1 MSKEW
6 MNVLRAFLRDDP
18 GGRDDIHR
26 RRKLGMPIHKKKPEE
41 RRSRAALW
49 EMLAVALLVAS
60 VGCNRAHY
68 RCQADREVYGAVSC
82 ATADPRWSMDAFSI
96 QPDPASRMYDPDDFD
111 APPMPPDDPESH
123 QLMHS
128 VDGKRGWKYWHR
140 NGDTPYVENPV
151 WRMYLPR
158 DVDGMV
164 SLDRQ
169 GAMQLALLHS
179 RQYQSQLEE
188 LYLSAL
194 QVTFE
199 RFRFDTQFFGGTGTN
214 YTADGPLRFGNSQST
229 LTHVNDLE
237 ARRLLAAGGE
247 LIVGLANTLVWQ
259 FSSADTYRTNTLLD
273 FSLVQPLLRAG
284 GRAVV
289 MERLTASERALLANV
304 RQMEQYRRGFYTE
317 IVAGRSTGPG
327 PSRGGVGIPSISLG
341 GGIGGFLGLLQRQII
356 IRNQQ
361 VNVQVVQ
368 SNLDQLDALFRFNR
382 LDTRTGK
389 LQVEQARQ
397 QLLDS
402 QSQLVAL
409 EADYGDRLDSFKVLL
424 GLPPDLEV
432 TIADPLLDR
441 FNLIAPTTTET
452 SEMVSR
458 LLGELRQKDKP
469 IPPNLAAEIQAIR
482 QRVLVQ
488 LGVVAEDVKALHAAL
503 PERRRAL
510 ELLST
515 REEIRSGKINP
526 NAFRIEGPTD
536 RESLRGKTL
545 PELALNQR
553 AALPTY
559 ELPELNERMRATLA
573 ELDRAVSSPPPPT
586 ARAGTPPDSEPEDPL
601 RQRLTVLL
609 DTLSDQML
617 QLTLIQAAARLDA
630 VSLTWID
637 MSPDEAFRI
646 ARANRPDWMNA
657 RAALVDS
664 WRQIEVLANSLQS
677 NVNLTFSGDV
687 NTVNNN
693 PLEFRGSTGR
703 LRVGLEF
710 DAPLTRVAERNAYR
724 AAQIAYQQ
732 TRRRYYAFEDTI
744 HQSLR
749 ATLRDIRLAQLDFEL
764 RRAAVFVAITQL
776 DLTRLGLQR
785 PPRPGETGQLGATT
799 ARDLL
804 QASSALLT
812 AQNNF
817 LNAWL
822 GYEVQRMGLDF
833 DLGTMRLDENGMWID
848 PGPIQPGY
856 AVAEPLDEPDLAPLP
871 PNL

>member
-1 MSKEW
+1 VIQRNRRFTAAEKALWMSKLTKKLEK
-6 MNVLRAFLRDDP
+6 RHDIPP
-18 GGRDDIHR
+18 G
-26 RRKLGMPIHKKKPEE
+26 LW
-41 RRSRAALW
+41 AL
-49 EMLAVALLVAS
+49 MLILFVATL
-60 VGCNRAHY
+60 GCNRAHY
-68 RCQADREVYGAVSC
+68 RCQADWEVYGAVAC
-82 ATADPRWSMDAFSI
+82 ATADPRWNMSDFTI
-96 QPDPASRMYDPDDFD
+96 QPDPASRMYDPDDDD

-123 QLMHS
+123 ELMHR
-128 VDGKRGWKYWHR
+128 VDGKRGWKHWHR
-140 NGDTPYVENPV
+140 NGDTPYVENPI
-151 WRMYLPR
+151 WRVYLPR
-158 DVDGMV
+158 DENGIVT
-164 SLDRQ
+164 LDRQ

-199 RFRFDTQFFGGTGTN
+199 RFRFDTQFFGGTTTS
-214 YTADGPLRFGNSQST
+214 YTADGPLRAGNSQST
-229 LTHVNDLE
+229 LSHLNQLE
-237 ARRLLAAGGE
+237 ARRLLASGGE
-247 LIVGLANTLVWQ
+247 LIVGLANSLVWQ
-259 FSSADTYRTNTLLD
+259 FSSPNTYHANTLLD
-273 FSLVQPLLRAG
+273 FSLMQPLLRAG

-289 MERLTASERALLANV
+289 LERLTAAERTLLANV
-304 RQMEQYRRGFYTE
+304 RQMEQFRRGFYTE
-317 IVAGRSTGPG
+317 IVAGRNAGPG
-327 PSRGGVGIPSISLG
+327 PSRGGIGIPAISAG
-341 GGIGGFLGLLQRQII
+341 TGGIGGFLALLQRQIV

-382 LDTRTGK
+382 LDSRTGK

-432 TIADPLLDR
+432 SIADPLLDR
-441 FNLIAPTTTET
+441 FNLIASTTSRT

-458 LLGELRQKDKP
+458 LLGKLRQKDEP
-469 IPPNLAAEIQAIR
+469 LPPNLAAEIDAIR
-482 QRVLVQ
+482 QNVLAQ
-488 LGVVAEDVKALHAAL
+488 LNVVAEDLKALHAAL
-503 PERRRAL
+503 PERRKAL
-510 ELLST
+510 ELLSS

-545 PELALNQR
+545 PELALDQR
-553 AALPTY
+553 AALATY
-559 ELPELNERMRATLA
+559 ELPELNQRMQATLA
-573 ELDRAVSSPPPPT
+573 ALERAVGSAPSPPGKPAP
-586 ARAGTPPDSEPEDPL
+586 TPPKSEGEDPF
-601 RQRLTVLL
+601 RQQLTSLL
-609 DTLSDQML
+609 DILSDQML

-637 MSPDEAFRI
+637 MSPEEAFRI

-657 RAALVDS
+657 RAAVVDA
-664 WRQIEVLANSLQS
+664 WRQIEVVANSLQS
-677 NVNLTFSGDV
+677 NLNLTFSGDV

-732 TRRRYYAFEDTI
+732 TRRRYYAFEDSI

-822 GYEVQRMGLDF
+822 NYEVQRMGLDF

-856 AVAEPLDEPDLAPLP
+856 AVAEAVDDPAPAPLP
-871 PNL
+871 PNF

>member
-1 MSKEW
+1 MGRRTATPEVRCFTAANIGMSNCRGHTEHCGGLGLGGTTW
-6 MNVLRAFLRDDP
+6 VVLL
-18 GGRDDIHR
+18 
-26 RRKLGMPIHKKKPEE
+26 L
-41 RRSRAALW
+41 AA
-49 EMLAVALLVAS
+49 A

-68 RCQADREVYGAVSC
+68 RCQADREVYGAVAC
-82 ATADPRWSMDAFSI
+82 ATADPRWSLEDFSI
-96 QPDPASRMYDPDDFD
+96 QPDPASRMYDPDDPD

-123 QLMHS
+123 ERMHY

-151 WRMYLPR
+151 WRVYLPR
-158 DVDGMV
+158 DDDGV
-164 SLDRQ
+164 VNLDRQ

-179 RQYQSQLEE
+179 RQYQSHLEE

-199 RFRFDTQFFGGTGTN
+199 RFRFDTQFFGGTTTN
-214 YTADGPLRFGNSQST
+214 YAADGPLRFGNSQST
-229 LTHVNDLE
+229 LSHVNELE
-237 ARRLLAAGGE
+237 ARRLFASGGE
-247 LIVGLANTLVWQ
+247 LLVGLANSLVWQ
-259 FSSADTYRTNTLLD
+259 FSSPDTYRTNTLLD

-304 RQMEQYRRGFYTE
+304 RQMEQFRRGFYLE
-317 IVAGRSTGPG
+317 VVAGRNAGPG
-327 PSRGGVGIPSISLG
+327 PARAGVGIPSISVSG
-341 GGIGGFLGLLQRQII
+341 GGIGGFLALLQRQIV

-382 LDTRTGK
+382 LDSRTGK

-424 GLPPDLEV
+424 GLPPDLEMK
-432 TIADPLLDR
+432 ISDPLLDR
-441 FNLIAPTTTET
+441 FNLIAPTTSRT

-458 LLGELRQKDKP
+458 LLGKIRQKDEP
-469 IPPNLAAEIQAIR
+469 IPPNLAQEIDAIR
-482 QRVLVQ
+482 QSVLTQ
-488 LGVVAEDVKALHAAL
+488 LEVVAEDLKAFHAAL

-510 ELLST
+510 ELLSS

-545 PELALNQR
+545 AELALNQR

-559 ELPELNERMRATLA
+559 ELPELSERVRATLA
-573 ELDRAVSSPPPPT
+573 ELGRLVLSKPSPSAKPP
-586 ARAGTPPDSEPEDPL
+586 GTPQESETEDSL
-601 RQRLTVLL
+601 RSQLTALL

-617 QLTLIQAAARLDA
+617 QLTLIQAAARLDT

-637 MSPDEAFRI
+637 MSPEEAFRI
-646 ARANRPDWMNA
+646 ARVNRPDWMNA

-677 NVNLTFSGDV
+677 NLNVTFSGDV

-732 TRRRYYAFEDTI
+732 TRRRYYAFEDAI

-804 QASSALLT
+804 QASSALLN

-822 GYEVQRMGLDF
+822 NYEVQRMGLDF

-848 PGPIQPGY
+848 PGPILSSD
-856 AVAEPLDEPDLAPLP
+856 AVAEPADETAIAPLP
-871 PNL
+871 PNF

>member
-1 MSKEW
+1 
-6 MNVLRAFLRDDP
+6 
-18 GGRDDIHR
+18 
-26 RRKLGMPIHKKKPEE
+26 MPNRTKQPEE
-41 RRSRAALW
+41 SRNLSALMATGAAVL
-49 EMLAVALLVAS
+49 LAVA

-68 RCQADREVYGAVSC
+68 RCQADREVYGAVAC
-82 ATADPRWSMDAFSI
+82 ATADPRWSMPDFTI
-96 QPDPASRMYDPDDFD
+96 QPDPASRMYDPDDYD

-123 QLMHS
+123 LLMHR

-158 DVDGMV
+158 DPNGMV

-199 RFRFDTQFFGGTGTN
+199 RFRFDTQFFGGTTTN
-214 YTADGPLRFGNSQST
+214 YTADGPLRSGNSQST
-229 LTHVNDLE
+229 LSHVNQLE
-237 ARRLLAAGGE
+237 ARRLLASGGE
-247 LIVGLANTLVWQ
+247 LIVGLANSLVWQ
-259 FSSADTYRTNTLLD
+259 FSSPDSYRTNTLLD
-273 FSLVQPLLRAG
+273 FSLMQPLLRAG

-289 MERLTASERALLANV
+289 LERLTESERTLLANV
-304 RQMEQYRRGFYTE
+304 RQMEQFRRGFYTE
-317 IVAGRSTGPG
+317 IVAGRSAGPG
-327 PSRGGVGIPSISLG
+327 PSRGGVGIPSISSG
-341 GGIGGFLGLLQRQII
+341 TGGIGGFLALLQRQIV

-432 TIADPLLDR
+432 NIADPLLDR
-441 FNLIAPTTTET
+441 FNLIAPTTSRT

-458 LLGELRQKDKP
+458 LLGKLRQKDEP
-469 IPPNLAAEIQAIR
+469 IPPNLAEEIQAIR
-482 QRVLVQ
+482 QSVTAQ

-503 PERRRAL
+503 PERRKAL

-526 NAFRIEGPTD
+526 NAFRIDGPTD

-559 ELPELNERMRATLA
+559 ELPELSERIRGTLA
-573 ELDRAVSSPPPPT
+573 ELDRVVTSHPPLP
-586 ARAGTPPDSEPEDPL
+586 ARPSGKPAEPEAEDPV
-601 RQRLTVLL
+601 RQQLTALL

-637 MSPDEAFRI
+637 MSPEEAFRI

-657 RAALVDS
+657 RAALVDA
-664 WRQIEVLANSLQS
+664 WRQIEVLANNLQS

-693 PLEFRGSTGR
+693 PLDFRGSTGR

-724 AAQIAYQQ
+724 TAQITYQQ
-732 TRRRYYAFEDTI
+732 TRRRYYAFEDSI

-822 GYEVQRMGLDF
+822 NYEVQRMGLDF

-856 AVAEPLDEPDLAPLP
+856 ALAEPDEDVTLPPPLP
-871 PNL
+871 NM